1 MGGYSA
7 VEVRKLKIAIIG
19 SGNVGKALAGSATK
33 AGHSVSIAAG
43 DPQHAHEAAKATRA
57 QAAQTN
63 HEAVKGAELVILAV
77 PAAKVDEVV
86 DALSADLDG
95 KVIIDVTNR
104 VDPQNPAKVLD
115 GSSMAEKIQ
124 HKLPKARVVKA
135 FNYAFASRMAEPKI
149 DGTNLDAY
157 VAGDD
162 DDAKERVQE
171 FAKSIGFRPIDAGPL
186 VMARALEGMALLNI
200 LLQIKHKWPW
210 QSGWKMVGPTG
221 DKS

>member
-1 MGGYSA
+1 M
-7 VEVRKLKIAIIG
+7 KIAIIG

-33 AGHSVSIAAG
+33 AGHSVSIAAS
-43 DPQHAHEAAKATRA
+43 DPQHAESAANATHSRA
-57 QAAQTN
+57 ASSN
-63 HEAVKGAELVILAV
+63 RDAVKDAELVIIAV

-86 DALSADLDG
+86 GELAAQLGG
-95 KVIIDVTNR
+95 KVVVDVTNR
-104 VDPQNPAKVLD
+104 VDSQHPDRVLD
-115 GSSMAEKIQ
+115 GSSTAEKIQ
-124 HKLPKARVVKA
+124 KKIPNAHVVKA
-135 FNYAFASRMAEPKI
+135 FNYAFASKMADPKV

-162 DDAKERVQE
+162 EESKRKVEE

-186 VMARALEGMALLNI
+186 SMARALEGMALLNI

-221 DKS
+221 DGG